1 MDSSR
6 DRCGQSSCNHGAGV
20 TLQRCPRHALLP
32 ASICRGW
39 MVGDLRL
46 RKVVTGRVT
55 VYPRFDFPLV
65 FKGLIWFV
73 VGDLGIEPSMR
84 LREGVTVPC
93 HTLRPVAHLTMP
105 SSACRGQ
112 IAVRSRPVKR
122 ECGLVVYHSDFS
134 GRAMFPRARSPQ
146 PATLRSPGI
155 TTPPSAFR
163 KMLIAAL

>member
-1 MDSSR
+1 MSSRRSSNGASGKAAPRPISDCVMDSSR
-6 DRCGQSSCNHGAGV
+6 DRCGQSSRNHGAGV

-32 ASICRGW
+32 ASICPGW
-39 MVGDLRL
+39 MVGDLRAPKGITEGITASL
-46 RKVVTGRVT
+46 R
-55 VYPRFDFPLV
+55 FAFAFV
-65 FKGLIWFV
+65 FKALRDSM

-122 ECGLVVYHSDFS
+122 QCGLHSRLRK
-134 GRAMFPRARSPQ
+134 GRARQWRD
-146 PATLRSPGI
+146 
-155 TTPPSAFR
+155 
-163 KMLIAAL
+163 